1 MSDSQPLETFGQLLA
16 RLDGTLLP
24 IDDVLLLMLPLLRET
39 AALHDQGRVAR
50 LGPGDVVQG
59 AQRSLCLRD
68 PAGVAPQY
76 ANERVKAVQPQP
88 GSALNIVGE
97 LRVIRD
103 ADDGSVLDD
112 LAVQTDPDRP
122 VDKPVY
128 LPNLATW
135 ERALGHHDEISDI
148 FQLGEML
155 ACLACGLDLRRDDD
169 VRAFARTRTN
179 LFDLNPRLNPVLAQ
193 TIVEMTALNRH
204 DRATELSS
212 IVQRLERWREQ
223 PLGLDLDRVL
233 DGAQGPAPRRTAV
246 LEHLRDRL
254 FDLSRRNRLLYFRP
268 TQANVNLTIASV
280 PLVMHVESIRPDQ
293 LCTWQGAFADQV
305 LSGETIGLQ
314 QWLRFDDQPY
324 LPGSLDRLIQDTR
337 RDRAEFGFSNLRLVV
352 AFMHWHNL
360 KETPEERIVSPLL
373 WLPVELAKKKGVR
386 DQYVLKC
393 DESQAEFNPVLRHQL
408 RQLYDIRLPESV
420 DLKATPIADIHRDLA
435 AQIRQTEPGVSLTLQ
450 SKPTIRLIHQK
461 AMQRLQQFQKRR
473 AAGAT
478 TAPARPDFSYE
489 ADDYRP
495 LGVQLFRQTVQPSTS
510 PLREALGADPVPRTQ
525 PPNMMAAT
533 APEHTHYAL
542 TDEPGHQHAWDIDL
556 TQVTL
561 ANFNYKKMSLVQDY
575 AQLIEQPA
583 NASSFDR
590 MFSIEPRDIDVD
602 TPPAIP
608 VAEQWNVVPADA
620 TQNGAVS
627 LARTGRHFIIQGP
640 PGTGKSQT
648 ITNLIADYAGR
659 GLRVLFVC
667 EKRAALDV
675 VFHRLQQSGLDDLCC
690 LIHDSQTD
698 KKAFI
703 VNLRECYERWVAE
716 PLDGS
721 TLTLARQATFN
732 ALSQHLSH
740 VTRFEQAMAVIPEA
754 LATSVRSLIRILIA
768 TPGERPDADPAAR
781 ERLPDWAVW
790 QSHLDLT
797 RRVYATLRDRLNV
810 STFAQHS
817 FSHLSADLVRDDLA
831 YSRAKAFLDTA
842 AVALDTIEAS
852 LQQPVTLI
860 SRDTRLTEA
869 LTLAP
874 AVHAL
879 SAFNL
884 AAHLDVLDPHSA
896 DAAALRADQ
905 AQLITLTDAQTAAGT
920 AARHW
925 RDALTPEDTQA
936 AVELEQRI
944 GRSGLRWFN
953 PAWWRLR
960 GELKRRYDF
969 SQHAVR
975 PSYGTVLSHLAAQ
988 HQATAAL
995 TAARQTLNTR
1005 YGIQEAAPFF
1015 EALDNVTRA
1024 LPAAPSLAR
1033 WIETLRATNDPVGHA
1048 REALAPADAL
1058 TSLHG
1063 LLTQALDAPASL
1075 TVGELSDIVGRLR
1088 DELADLPDLLPLL
1101 REVHASEPRYVAA
1114 LQSHALEFDALQ
1126 ALIADE
1132 ALARVYRTLPE
1143 LVRFDERA
1151 LMQAVD
1157 AVDAAERT
1165 LLKHNA
1171 EVVES
1176 RWHRIFLDHLKQSGV
1191 AAAPLDDAGKQFK
1204 KDYARG
1210 RRELE
1215 HEFGKT
1221 MRYRSIRELAGGES
1235 GLVINDLK
1243 PIWLMSPLSVSDTL
1257 PLQSKLF
1264 DVVIF
1269 DEASQIPSEEAV
1281 PALNRA
1287 PQVVVVGDEMQL
1299 PPTTFFTAA
1308 GDESDEQVM
1317 ALEDGEQIAI
1327 NLDADSLLSQAARN
1341 LPAALLAWHYR
1352 SRHEALISFSN
1363 AAFYEGRLITVPD
1376 RLLDRGHGALDALTS
1391 TAPQA
1396 AAQGVDALLGN
1407 PISYLKLT
1415 DGVYEA
1421 RGNVAEA
1428 RFIANTIRELLNR
1441 ETRHSIG
1448 IVAFSQA
1455 QQAQIEDALG
1465 ALAAED
1471 TAFAARLESEYV
1483 REDSGQFNGL
1493 FVKNLEN
1500 VQGDER
1506 DIIVLSICYAPGPNG
1521 KMLMN
1526 FGPINQRGGEKRLNV
1541 IFSRARHRMAVVASI
1556 QADAITNTHND
1567 GAAALK
1573 GFLQFAHASASGE
1586 TERSQHILGA
1596 LTPGARAAFAAAPP
1610 ADAYRSALAQAL
1622 RARGHTVHEHVGRS
1636 QFRCDLAIVDTTDG
1650 NYRLGILLDHDGPTP
1665 TNVRERYVFRP
1676 GVLRAFGWTVID
1688 VPSNAWQK
1696 DPAAVLARIEAALTS
1711 VGTSEAEVD
1720 AAGAAP
1726 AADIADA
1733 ATAAITATSANAP
1746 SA

>member
-1 MSDSQPLETFGQLLA
+1 MTDPQPLETFGQLMS

-39 AALHDQGRVAR
+39 AALHAQGRVAT
-50 LGPGDVVQG
+50 LGANDVLQS

-68 PAGVAPQY
+68 PAGAAAQY
-76 ANERVKAVQPQP
+76 ANDRIKAIQPQP

-103 ADDGSVLDD
+103 SDDLAALDD
-112 LAVQTDPDRP
+112 LAVHTDADRP

-128 LPNLATW
+128 LPGLAAW
-135 ERALGHHDEISDI
+135 EGAVGHHDEISDI

-169 VRAFARTRTN
+169 VRAFARSRGN

-204 DRATELSS
+204 DRATELSA

-280 PLVMHVESIRPDQ
+280 PLVMHIESIKPEQ
-293 LCTWQGAFADQV
+293 LCTWQGAFAEQV
-305 LSGETIGLQ
+305 LSGESIGLQ
-314 QWLRFDDQPY
+314 QWLRFDDQSY
-324 LPGSLDRLIQDTR
+324 LPASFDRLIQDTR

-360 KETPEERIVSPLL
+360 KEAPEERIVSPLL
-373 WLPVELAKKKGVR
+373 WLPVELIKKKGVR
-386 DQYVLKC
+386 DQYVMKC

-408 RQLYDIRLPESV
+408 RQLYDIRLPETV
-420 DLKATPIADIHRDLA
+420 DLKTTSLADIHRDVD
-435 AQIRQTEPGVSLTLQ
+435 AQIRRTEPGVSLTLQ

-461 AMQRLQQFQKRR
+461 ALQRLQQFQKRR
-473 AAGAT
+473 AAGASA
-478 TAPARPDFSYE
+478 APARPDFSYDE
-489 ADDYRP
+489 DDYRP
-495 LGVQLFRQTVQPSTS
+495 LGLQLFRQTVQPSAS
-510 PLREALGADPVPRTQ
+510 PLRGAIGAQPLPLTQ
-525 PPNMMAAT
+525 PPHMMAAT
-533 APEHTHYAL
+533 APEHTTYAL
-542 TDEPGHQHAWDIDL
+542 TDEAGHRHAWDIDL

-575 AQLIEQPA
+575 AQLIDQPG

-590 MFSIEPRDIDVD
+590 LFSIEPRDIDVD

-620 TQNGAVS
+620 TQNSAIG

-675 VFHRLQQSGLDDLCC
+675 VFHRLQQSGLDELCC

-703 VNLRECYERWVAE
+703 LNLRECYERWVAE

-721 TLTLARQATFN
+721 ALTVARQATLN
-732 ALSQHLSH
+732 ALSQHLAH
-740 VTRFEQAMAVIPEA
+740 LTRFEQAMAVMPEA

-768 TPGERPDADPAAR
+768 APGDRPEIEAAAR

-797 RRVYATLRDRLNV
+797 RRVYAALRDRLNA
-810 STFAQHS
+810 STFAHHS
-817 FSHLSADLVRDDLA
+817 FSHLSAELVRDDLA
-831 YSRAKAFLDTA
+831 YSRAKAFIDNAT
-842 AVALDTIEAS
+842 VALATIEPG
-852 LQQPVTLI
+852 LPQPVSLL
-860 SRDTRLTEA
+860 SRDTRVDEAPTLT
-869 LTLAP
+869 P
-874 AVHAL
+874 AVHAI
-879 SAFNL
+879 ATFNL
-884 AAHLDVLDPHSA
+884 AAHLDLLDAHSS
-896 DAAALRADQ
+896 AATALRDEQ
-905 AQLITLTDAQTAAGT
+905 ARLHSLGSAENAAGA

-925 RDALTPEDTQA
+925 REPLSIEDTQA
-936 AVELEQRI
+936 AIELEQRI
-944 GRSGLRWFN
+944 GGSALRWLN

-960 GELKRRYDF
+960 RELKRRYDF
-969 SQHAVR
+969 SHHAVR
-975 PSYGTVLSHLAAQ
+975 PSYRTILSQLAA
-988 HQATAAL
+988 HHHATAAL
-995 TAARQTLNTR
+995 AAARQALNSR
-1005 YGIQEAAPFF
+1005 YGIQDGGPFF
-1015 EALDNVTRA
+1015 DALESVAHA
-1024 LPAAPSLAR
+1024 LPNAPSLER
-1033 WIETLRATNDPVGHA
+1033 WIAALRTSANPGAQA

-1058 TSLHG
+1058 ATLHALIPNALNVTSDHG
-1063 LLTQALDAPASL
+1063 AVVFGPGPAEGLNAGPSTDL
-1075 TVGELSDIVGRLR
+1075 NPRSTGGFTIAELADVVHRLR
-1088 DELADLPDLLPLL
+1088 DDLSDLPDLLPLL
-1101 REVHASEPRYVAA
+1101 RELHDSEPRYVAA
-1114 LQSHALEFDALQ
+1114 LQTHALDIDAFQ
-1126 ALIADE
+1126 TLIADE

-1151 LMQAVD
+1151 LKQAVEG
-1157 AVDAAERT
+1157 VDSAERT

-1191 AAAPLDDAGKQFK
+1191 SATPLDEAGKQFK

-1221 MRYRSIRELAGGES
+1221 MRYRSIRELAGGDS

-1257 PLQSKLF
+1257 PLQSQLF

-1299 PPTTFFTAA
+1299 PPTTFFSAS
-1308 GDESDEQVM
+1308 GDEGDEQVT
-1317 ALEDGEQIAI
+1317 ATEDGEQIAI

-1341 LPAALLAWHYR
+1341 LPASLLAWHYR

-1376 RLLDRGHGALDALTS
+1376 RLLDGGHGALDALTS
-1391 TAPQA
+1391 TASDA

-1421 RGNVAEA
+1421 RGNIAEA
-1428 RFIANTIRELLNR
+1428 RFIAATIRELLNR
-1441 ETRHSIG
+1441 ETGHSIG

-1455 QQAQIEDALG
+1455 QQSQIEDALD
-1465 ALAAED
+1465 ALAAKD
-1471 TAFAARLESEYV
+1471 TTFAARLETEYV
-1483 REDSGQFNGL
+1483 REDKGQFNGL

-1506 DIIVLSICYAPGPNG
+1506 DIIILSICYAPGPNG

-1586 TERSQHILGA
+1586 TERSQHILGT
-1596 LTPGARAAFAAAPP
+1596 LTPGARAAFVAAPP
-1610 ADAYRSALAQAL
+1610 ADAYRTDLAQAL

-1636 QFRCDLAIVDTTDG
+1636 QFRCDLAIVDPAG
-1650 NYRLGILLDHDGPTP
+1650 NGYWLGILLDHDSASPAD
-1665 TNVRERYVFRP
+1665 VRERYVFRP

-1688 VPSNAWQK
+1688 VPSNAWLK
-1696 DPAAVLARIEAALTS
+1696 DPDAVLARIEAAL
-1711 VGTSEAEVD
+1711 
-1720 AAGAAP
+1720 P
-1726 AADIADA
+1726 RP
-1733 ATAAITATSANAP
+1733 ATAET
-1746 SA
+1746 

>member
-1 MSDSQPLETFGQLLA
+1 MTDPQPLETFGQLLT
-16 RLDGTLLP
+16 RMDGTLLP

-39 AALHDQGRVAR
+39 AALHGQGRVAN
-50 LGPGDVVQG
+50 LSANDVVQG

-68 PAGVAPQY
+68 PAGAAPQY
-76 ANERVKAVQPQP
+76 ANDRIKAIQPQP

-103 ADDGSVLDD
+103 ADDALALDD

-122 VDKPVY
+122 VGKPVY
-128 LPNLATW
+128 LPGLAAW

-169 VRAFARTRTN
+169 VRAFARSRTN

-223 PLGLDLDRVL
+223 PVGLDLDRVL

-280 PLVMHVESIRPDQ
+280 PLVMHVESIQPEQ
-293 LCTWQGAFADQV
+293 LCTWQGGFAEQV

-314 QWLRFDDQPY
+314 RWLRFDDQPY

-373 WLPVELAKKKGVR
+373 WLPVELSKKKGVR

-393 DESQAEFNPVLRHQL
+393 DESEAEFNPVLRHQL
-408 RQLYDIRLPESV
+408 RQLYDIQLPETV
-420 DLKATPIADIHRDLA
+420 DLKTTSLPDIHRDLA

-450 SKPTIRLIHQK
+450 SKPTIKLIHQK

-473 AAGAT
+473 AAGAG
-478 TAPARPDFSYE
+478 TAPVRPDFSYD
-489 ADDYRP
+489 AHDYRP
-495 LGVQLFRQTVQPSTS
+495 LGVQLFRETVQPSPS
-510 PLREALGADPVPRTQ
+510 PLRGALGAEPLPRTQ
-525 PPNMMAAT
+525 PPRMMAAT
-533 APEHTHYAL
+533 APEHTTYAL
-542 TDEPGHQHAWDIDL
+542 TDEPGHRHAWDIDL

-608 VAEQWNVVPADA
+608 IAEQWNVVPADA
-620 TQNGAVS
+620 TQNNAVS

-703 VNLRECYERWVAE
+703 LNLRECYERWVAE

-721 TLTLARQATFN
+721 TLTVARQSTLN
-732 ALSQHLSH
+732 ALSQHLAH
-740 VTRFEQAMAVIPEA
+740 ITRFEQAMSVMPEA
-754 LATSVRSLIRILIA
+754 LATSVRALIRILIA
-768 TPGERPDADPAAR
+768 APGDQPHLDAAAR
-781 ERLPDWAVW
+781 ERLPDWAEW
-790 QSHLDLT
+790 QRHLDLT
-797 RRVYATLRDRLNV
+797 RRVYATVRDRLNA
-810 STFAQHS
+810 SSFAQHT
-817 FSHLSADLVRDDLA
+817 FSRLSADLVRDDVA
-831 YSRAKAFLDTA
+831 YNRATAFVDHAT
-842 AVALDTIEAS
+842 VALDAISAS
-852 LQQPVTLI
+852 LPKPASLL
-860 SRDTRLTEA
+860 SLDTRIDEAPTLT
-869 LTLAP
+869 P
-874 AVHAL
+874 AVQAIA
-879 SAFNL
+879 AFNL
-884 AAHLDVLDPHSA
+884 AAHLDLLDSRST
-896 DAAALRADQ
+896 DAAALRGEQ
-905 AQLITLTDAQTAAGT
+905 AQLRTLADADATASA

-925 RDALTPEDTQA
+925 REPLSIEDTQA
-936 AVELEQRI
+936 AIALEQRL
-944 GRSGLRWFN
+944 GSSALRWIN

-969 SQHAVR
+969 SQQAVR
-975 PSYGTVLSHLAAQ
+975 PTYRTILSHLAA
-988 HQATAAL
+988 HHHATTAL
-995 TAARQTLNTR
+995 AAARHALNTR
-1005 YGIQEAAPFF
+1005 YGIQDGAPFF
-1015 EALDNVTRA
+1015 DALETVARA
-1024 LPAAPSLAR
+1024 LPTAPSLQR
-1033 WIETLRATNDPVGHA
+1033 WIETLRTSADPIA
-1048 REALAPADAL
+1048 IAQDALVPADAL
-1058 TSLHG
+1058 ATLHTLVPQAMGPTSDLNTG
-1063 LLTQALDAPASL
+1063 INASSDTKPNTGL
-1075 TVGELSDIVGRLR
+1075 TVGELAAFVPRLR
-1088 DELADLPDLLPLL
+1088 NDLSDLPDLLPLL
-1101 REVHASEPRYVAA
+1101 REVHDAEPRYVAA
-1114 LQSHALEFDALQ
+1114 LQTHAFDLDTFQ
-1126 ALIADE
+1126 ILIADE

-1151 LMQAVD
+1151 LMQAVE

-1191 AAAPLDDAGKQFK
+1191 SATPADEAGKQFK

-1257 PLQSKLF
+1257 PLQSQLF

-1269 DEASQIPSEEAV
+1269 DEASQIQSEEAV

-1299 PPTTFFTAA
+1299 PPTTFFSAA
-1308 GDESDEQVM
+1308 GDEGDEQVI
-1317 ALEDGEQIAI
+1317 ATEDGEQIAI

-1341 LPAALLAWHYR
+1341 LPASLLAWHYR

-1376 RLLDRGHGALDALTS
+1376 RLLDGGHGALDALTS
-1391 TAPQA
+1391 TAPEA

-1428 RFIANTIRELLNR
+1428 HFIAATIRELLNR
-1441 ETRHSIG
+1441 ETGHSIG

-1455 QQAQIEDALG
+1455 QQSQIEDALD

-1471 TAFAARLESEYV
+1471 TAFAARLETEYV
-1483 REDSGQFNGL
+1483 REDKGQFNGL

-1541 IFSRARHRMAVVASI
+1541 IFSRARHRMAVVTSI

-1586 TERSQHILGA
+1586 TERSQHILGT
-1596 LTPGARAAFAAAPP
+1596 LTPGARASFTAAPP
-1610 ADAYRSALAQAL
+1610 VDAYRTALAQAL

-1636 QFRCDLAIVDTTDG
+1636 QFRCDLAIVETAG
-1650 NYRLGILLDHDGPTP
+1650 GGYRLGILLDHGGAAPTD
-1665 TNVRERYVFRP
+1665 VRERYVFRP
-1676 GVLRAFGWTVID
+1676 GVLRSFGWTVID
-1688 VPSNAWQK
+1688 VPSNAWLK
-1696 DPAAVLARIEAALTS
+1696 DPDAVLARIEAALPPPAM
-1711 VGTSEAEVD
+1711 SEA
-1720 AAGAAP
+1720 
-1726 AADIADA
+1726 
-1733 ATAAITATSANAP
+1733 
-1746 SA
+1746 